1 MCVVFFFFFF
11 FFQEG
16 SGACQH
22 PDVYVCVSIGQQR
35 FVSILTS
42 IGAGKKSQ
50 ERAQSQIFKR
60 P

>member
-1 MCVVFFFFFF
+1 MCVCVVYFYFFFFFFFFF

-22 PDVYVCVSIGQQR
+22 PD
-35 FVSILTS
+35 

-50 ERAQSQIFKR
+50 ENSHNF
-60 P
+60 